1 MHNIAMMHRDES
13 MGIRVS
19 RELCDRLSKHAEH
32 LDIPVAVLIRN
43 ILEEAAGMS
52 PNTGI
57 APASSK
63 RLTANLPSVWVR
75 GEAYPKRAVRYCLK
89 SA

>member
-1 MHNIAMMHRDES
+1 MQNIAMMHRDES

-19 RELCDRLSKHAEH
+19 RELCDRLSKYAEH

-52 PNTGI
+52 ASTAV
-57 APASSK
+57 APTPHK
-63 RLTANLPSVWVR
+63 RLTAYLPSVWVR
-75 GEAYPKRAVRYCLK
+75 GETYPKRAVRYCVR